1 MMNRGTSIPS
11 PVTLFNRL
19 DPTEMIIPARS
30 HSLFDLCVS
39 SELRLSCLRDVH
51 GAFSQLVVLRVSK
64 PWDEWKNLASAKW
77 DFTGSACDRY
87 NRPQLT
93 GYRNQQ
99 GYLIAAQM
107 GLYFVDRSLSEVSF
121 RPFLCSGPQPW
132 GNSAVNV
139 LAGRQQLAGYFTFH
153 GNALLLSG
161 RGILLFGTSGAGKSA
176 LTTALVCRG
185 AKVISE
191 DITCLVRSR
200 NESIILPGPASIRL
214 DFEAARSLG
223 FDPDGLL
230 KAPDGSGKLVLAHK
244 LRPEFFTDGTFP
256 LVVGYCLHR
265 EEYDEPGWRTSIA
278 AASAHDVLMN
288 LLRSCLGLYLLDIPS
303 QGKVLERLLYL
314 SGTFCLKHLH
324 YGSSLKRLFEVCQHI
339 ERDVANL

>member
-1 MMNRGTSIPS
+1 MNRGISLPS
-11 PVTLFNRL
+11 PVTLLNHL
-19 DPTEMIIPARS
+19 DPTEVISPACL
-30 HSLFDLCVS
+30 HSLFDLCLN
-39 SELRLSCLRDVH
+39 SELRLSCLRDIQAVP
-51 GAFSQLVVLRVSK
+51 SQLVVLRVSK
-64 PWDEWKNLASAKW
+64 PWNEWKNLASLKW

-93 GYRNQQ
+93 GFRNQQ
-99 GYLIAAQM
+99 GYLIAVQR

-121 RPFLCSGPQPW
+121 RPFLYSGPQPW

-153 GNALLLSG
+153 GNALVLSG
-161 RGILLFGTSGAGKSA
+161 RGIMLFGTSGTGKST
-176 LTTALVCRG
+176 LTTALVSRG

-191 DITCLVRSR
+191 DITCLVQSG

-214 DFEAARSLG
+214 ESEVARSLG

-230 KAPDGSGKLVLAHK
+230 KAPDNSGKLVLAHK
-244 LRPEFFTDGTFP
+244 LRPEFFFDGTFP
-256 LVVGYCLHR
+256 LVAGYCLHR
-265 EEYDEPGWRTSIA
+265 EEYYEAGRCIRIA
-278 AASAHDVLMN
+278 VASQHDALMN
-288 LLRSCLGLYLLDIPS
+288 LLRSCLGLYLLDIAS
-303 QGKVLERLLYL
+303 QGKVLENLSYL

-339 ERDVANL
+339 EKDVASL